1 MEDGLERSRHSL
13 NSNNDMYFEAPD
25 EKPIKTLY
33 LCSPVLSDKFELDK
47 CIITDKKEKMQELV
61 NNNYKVTVFLSDVNN
76 NNLYSYSS

>member
-1 MEDGLERSRHSL
+1 MEDGLERCRHSL

-33 LCSPVLSDKFELDK
+33 LCSPALSNKFELDK

-61 NNNYKVTVFLSDVNN
+61 NNNYKVTVFLSNINN
-76 NNLYSYSS
+76 NNVYSYSS

>member
-1 MEDGLERSRHSL
+1 MEAGLERCRHSL

-33 LCSPVLSDKFELDK
+33 LCSPALSNKFELDK

-61 NNNYKVTVFLSDVNN
+61 NNNYKVTVFLSNINN
-76 NNLYSYSS
+76 NNVYSYSS